1 MMPREPAILL
11 MGPTGAGKTDVA
23 AMLARRLPLEIVSVD
38 AAMVY
43 RGMDI
48 GTAKPPPQVRARA
61 PHHLID
67 LIDPA
72 ESYSAARFIVDATA
86 AMRNIGARGRRAL
99 LAGGTMLYFRALQSG
114 LARLPAANAAIR
126 GRLDARAAAEGWPAL
141 HAELAARD
149 PEAARRIQRAD
160 RQRIQRALEVIELTG
175 GPISARQNENLR
187 GAARAADLR
196 LVLAPADR
204 AVLHDRLALRF
215 HEMMRRGLLEET
227 AALCARADLH
237 AALPSMRLIGY
248 RQLREHLEGRDS
260 LELAVEKAI
269 AATRQLARRQL
280 TWLRAEPDA
289 EWFDPTDRGTPLRMA
304 ARIESWLR
312 DRTESLQSGC

>member
-1 MMPREPAILL
+1 

-23 AMLARRLPLEIVSVD
+23 ATLGALLPLEIVSVD

-48 GTAKPPPQVRARA
+48 GTAKPCPEVRARA

-86 AMRNIGARGRRAL
+86 AMCDIAARGRRPL

-126 GRLDARAAAEGWPAL
+126 SRLDARAAAEGWPAL

-149 PEAARRIQRAD
+149 PDAARRIQRAD

-227 AALCARADLH
+227 ATLCSRADLH
-237 AALPSMRLIGY
+237 AARPSMRLIGY
-248 RQLREHLEGRDS
+248 RPLREHLEGRES
-260 LELAVEKAI
+260 LERAV
-269 AATRQLARRQL
+269 
-280 TWLRAEPDA
+280 
-289 EWFDPTDRGTPLRMA
+289 
-304 ARIESWLR
+304 
-312 DRTESLQSGC
+312 

>member
-23 AMLARRLPLEIVSVD
+23 ATLGALLPLEIVSVD

-48 GTAKPPPQVRARA
+48 GTAKPCPEVRTRA

-86 AMRNIGARGRRAL
+86 AMCDIAARGRRPL

-126 GRLDARAAAEGWPAL
+126 SRLDARAAAEGWPAL

-149 PEAARRIQRAD
+149 PDAARRIQRAD

-227 AALCARADLH
+227 ATLCSRADLH
-237 AALPSMRLIGY
+237 AAMPSMRLIGY
-248 RQLREHLEGRDS
+248 RQLREHLEGRES
-260 LELAVEKAI
+260 LERAVEKAI

-289 EWFDPTDRGTPLRMA
+289 EWFDPTDRGTPARMA
-304 ARIESWLR
+304 ARIASWLR
-312 DRTESLQSGC
+312 ERTESPQS